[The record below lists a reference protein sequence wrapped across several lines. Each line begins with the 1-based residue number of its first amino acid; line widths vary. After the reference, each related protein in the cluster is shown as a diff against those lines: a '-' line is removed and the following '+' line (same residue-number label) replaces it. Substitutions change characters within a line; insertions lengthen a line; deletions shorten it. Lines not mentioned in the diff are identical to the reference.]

1 MNNLYYY
8 IPYFY
13 VEKPTTKSQIKNGA
27 FYRLYGYDYVNGS
40 SKTYGPSQ
48 TPLLMTLG
56 FNRGDKLLHCI
67 KLNPLPLRV
76 YSQLMK
82 KIQDPLYVVALL
94 KDIQNT
100 NTLISE
106 NLEYDQGAKPII
118 IDRTGKSFY
127 QKQVKTNPLLKNYD
141 CYRTYKIPGLKRLG
155 EVYFNVEKL
164 GKKIGLELVPISY
177 NKK

>member
-13 VEKPTTKSQIKNGA
+13 LERNTTKNQIKNGG
-27 FYRLYGYDYVNGS
+27 FYRLYGYDYVDGTKKAYGGS
-40 SKTYGPSQ
+40 K
-48 TPLLMTLG
+48 TPLLLVLG

-67 KLNPLPLRV
+67 KLNEIPLRV
-76 YSQLMK
+76 FSQLMK

-94 KDIQNT
+94 RDIQDT
-100 NTLISE
+100 NTELSE
-106 NLEYDQGAKPII
+106 NLQYNKEGKAIK
-118 IDRTGKSFY
+118 IDRTGSQFY
-127 QKQVKTNPLLKNYD
+127 QKQVKNNALLKNYD

>member
-1 MNNLYYY
+1 
-8 IPYFY
+8 
-13 VEKPTTKSQIKNGA
+13 
-27 FYRLYGYDYVNGS
+27 
-40 SKTYGPSQ
+40 
-48 TPLLMTLG
+48 
-56 FNRGDKLLHCI
+56 
-67 KLNPLPLRV
+67 
-76 YSQLMK
+76 MK

-127 QKQVKTNPLLKNYD
+127 QKQVKTNPLLKPYD
-141 CYRTYKIPGLKRLG
+141 CYRTYKIPGLKRVT